1 MDKSMSRCTLRSDLY
16 QIEGEQVM
24 KRNALKDSDI
34 TQGKGSA
41 ETSEVI
47 TTAEPQRARGQWDP
61 SSFNHNDRV
70 LDVQI

>member
-1 MDKSMSRCTLRSDLY
+1 
-16 QIEGEQVM
+16 M